1 LYSANYENE
10 PIDEGTA
17 RFKKSYFE
25 GMEFELEDI
34 RSRLRYMTVVTTCD
48 PAISDDKKAC
58 EAVVATC
65 GWDSEGHC
73 WLLDMYAEKGVQPRD
88 YLEEIFRQNRLWKPL
103 YVGIETRGFQKT
115 YRFTGEEMAR
125 ERNEYVP
132 WMELRDDNRM
142 KDARVDGFEPICA
155 ARKFHWQRRHSEVV
169 LQFTRH
175 PRGKYRDRIDA
186 VAYQLDLAFR
196 GSPAPTARAF
206 PASPEEMAR
215 TSFERLGQGWNPS
228 RRVKDFYRDA

>member
-1 LYSANYENE
+1 
-10 PIDEGTA
+10 
-17 RFKKSYFE
+17 
-25 GMEFELEDI
+25 
-34 RSRLRYMTVVTTCD
+34 
-48 PAISDDKKAC
+48 
-58 EAVVATC
+58 
-65 GWDSEGHC
+65 
-73 WLLDMYAEKGVQPRD
+73 
-88 YLEEIFRQNRLWKPL
+88 
-103 YVGIETRGFQKT
+103 
-115 YRFTGEEMAR
+115 
-125 ERNEYVP
+125 
-132 WMELRDDNRM
+132 
-142 KDARVDGFEPICA
+142 
-155 ARKFHWQRRHSEVV
+155 V